1 MKSTFCTSTSTDD
14 RKTVRQVHQVVKTF
28 TKEAQVLV
36 HFFTA
41 KTQFSTFPMTYK
53 HGVSENLATTFR
65 ALPVP
70 AAGGKKTPRKPLVMK
85 PLLQRKHIGFHPVN
99 IDVENPWFVDHFPSF
114 FDALAQ
120 AISIHGI
127 I

>member
-1 MKSTFCTSTSTDD
+1 LYFNLNRRRK
-14 RKTVRQVHQVVKTF
+14 KTVRQVHQVVKTF

-36 HFFTA
+36 HFFTQQ
-41 KTQFSTFPMTYK
+41 KHNFHPVSTFPITYK
-53 HGVSENLATTFR
+53 YGVSENLATTFR

-70 AAGGKKTPRKPLVMK
+70 AAGGKKTLRKPLVMK
-85 PLLQRKHIGFHPVN
+85 PLLQKKHIGFHPVN
-99 IDVENPWFVDHFPSF
+99 IDVENPSFVDHFPSF